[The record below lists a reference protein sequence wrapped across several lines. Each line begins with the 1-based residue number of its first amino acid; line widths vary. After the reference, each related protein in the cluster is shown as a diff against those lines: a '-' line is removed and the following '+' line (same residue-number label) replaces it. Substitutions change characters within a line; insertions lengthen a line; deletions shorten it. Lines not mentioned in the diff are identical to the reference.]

1 MLHLALGSTVTEKGK
16 GYPLVSRVPTFFSL
30 SLLLVQSR
38 PLIMVELNPFL
49 GMIVITH
56 DIGNK
61 TYLWT
66 ESYVFFCVF

>member
-1 MLHLALGSTVTEKGK
+1 
-16 GYPLVSRVPTFFSL
+16 
-30 SLLLVQSR
+30 
-38 PLIMVELNPFL
+38 MVELNPFL

-66 ESYVFFCVF
+66 ESYVFFVFSRSLYLSHQHASYN